1 MKMADNKKSGSERQ
15 NEAPDMR
22 MFGPGR
28 GRGGPPG
35 MRPAE
40 KPKNLGKVVKRLIVY
55 LGKNNKLLIALLVIM
70 LFTTAVTLAAPVIIS
85 EAINIMTYLDE
96 YEPSSGIFTVI
107 TDALGIAD
115 RYIENSYL
123 ADILKLLLVLA
134 VMYCLSSLLTYFQ
147 GRISA
152 KLSQKTVYGMRKD
165 LFEKIEYLPIKYTD
179 THKHGDIMSR
189 MTNDV
194 ENISNTVSNS
204 VTSLF
209 SAVITLIG
217 SLVIML
223 MLSWQMTLVAM
234 VTIPIT
240 IVVSAVMGKLM
251 HRLFSK
257 QQRLLG
263 ELNGQIEESVTG
275 YRTIV
280 AYGREDTEKEK
291 FSEISTQYKK
301 NGIVSTMLGGIM
313 GPIMN
318 VTNNLNYLIVAA
330 VGAYFALRM
339 PTIFNVGLISAFLSY
354 SKQFTRPI
362 NEIANQYSTILT
374 AVAGAERVFEILDS
388 EAESGLDGKTLDVD
402 SVEGNIS
409 FEHVTFGYNKNEVVL
424 KDFCLDVKAG
434 EKIAIVG
441 KTGSGKTTVVNLLTR
456 FYDIDSGRITL
467 DGHDITEYSK
477 RSLRHAISIVLQDTV
492 LFSDTVSANISYAV
506 KSATKEQIESAAR
519 TANAARFI
527 EQLPEGYMT
536 MLSRSGENLS
546 QGQRQLISIAR
557 AVLADPKILIL
568 DEATSSVD
576 TRTEMQIQTAMQNL
590 MEGRTT
596 LIIAHRL
603 STIKNADRIIV
614 IDDGRIV
621 EIGNHEEL
629 LAAGGAYSA
638 LYKNQFEGFAT

>member
-1 MKMADNKKSGSERQ
+1 MAENRKSGAEQ
-15 NEAPDMR
+15 PEQAPDIR

-35 MRPAE
+35 MRPSE
-40 KPKNLGKVVKRLIVY
+40 KPKNLGKVVKRLIKY
-55 LGKNNKLLIALLVIM
+55 LGKNNRLLVALLVIM
-70 LFTTAVTLAAPVIIS
+70 LLTTAVTLAAPVMIS
-85 EAINIMTYLDE
+85 EAINIMTYLDK
-96 YEPSSGIFTVI
+96 YEPSSGVFTLI
-107 TDALGIAD
+107 SDSLSFAD
-115 RYIENSYL
+115 KYIDNTYL
-123 ADILKLLLVLA
+123 ADIVKLLAVLA
-134 VMYCLSSLLTYFQ
+134 VMYILSSLFTLFQ

-165 LFEKIEYLPIKYTD
+165 LFRKIEYLPIRYTD

-194 ENISNTVSNS
+194 ENISNTVSGS

-209 SAVITLIG
+209 SAVITLVG

-223 MLSWQMTLVAM
+223 ILSWQMTLVAM
-234 VTIPIT
+234 ITIPIT
-240 IVVSAVMGKLM
+240 IIVSAVMGRLM
-251 HRLFSK
+251 HRLFSR

-280 AYGREDTEKEK
+280 AYGREETEKKK
-291 FSEISTQYKK
+291 FAQISTQYKK
-301 NGIVSTMLGGIM
+301 NGIVSTALGGVM

-330 VGAYFALRM
+330 VGAYFALKM
-339 PTIFNVGLISAFLSY
+339 PTVFNVGLISAFLSY

-362 NEIANQYSTILT
+362 NEIANQYSNILT
-374 AVAGAERVFEILDS
+374 AVAGAERVFEILDA
-388 EAESGLDGKTLDVD
+388 EEESGLDGKTLDIS
-402 SVEGNIS
+402 SVKGNIG
-409 FEHVTFGYNKNEVVL
+409 FEHVRFGYNDKEIVL
-424 KDFCLDVKAG
+424 KDFCLNVKSG

-456 FYDIDSGRITL
+456 FYDINSGRITL

-477 RSLRHAISIVLQDTV
+477 TSLRKAISIVLQDTV
-492 LFSDTVSANISYAV
+492 LFSDTVAANISYAA
-506 KSATKEQIESAAR
+506 SDTDIERIKKAAQ
-519 TANAARFI
+519 TADASRFI
-527 EQLPEGYMT
+527 EQLPDGYDT
-536 MLSRSGENLS
+536 MLLRSGENLS

-568 DEATSSVD
+568 DEATSNVD

-614 IDDGRIV
+614 IDDGKIV
-621 EIGNHEEL
+621 ESGNHEEL
-629 LAAGGAYSA
+629 LALKGAYSA
-638 LYKNQFEGFAT
+638 LYQNQFEGFAT